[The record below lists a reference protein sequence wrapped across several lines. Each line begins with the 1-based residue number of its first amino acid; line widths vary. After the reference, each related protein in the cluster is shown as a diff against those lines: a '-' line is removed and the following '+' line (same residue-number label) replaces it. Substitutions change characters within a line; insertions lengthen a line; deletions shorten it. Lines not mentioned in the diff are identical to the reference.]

1 MAEPTHNSE
10 SIADGSAPY
19 PGWGTEA
26 PSTASRRKKR
36 KKRRELGQP
45 APLTLNS
52 LMDIVTILLVYLLKS
67 YATSTIVVKDPA
79 IALPTSTSLE
89 NVEEAT
95 VVMITGPEKVV
106 PNPNNPAQTLIVPNT
121 PHIVVDGVPV
131 LALDE
136 ATYRVPEDAKD
147 SSTGGFV
154 INALRAKLQEAAE
167 MQAATAEVSDTLG
180 FSGKVVILAD
190 KRTPYRVLTDV
201 LVTCGQA
208 GFGEFRFAI
217 VKER

>member
-19 PGWGTEA
+19 AGWTDVGTQPA
-26 PSTASRRKKR
+26 RRKKR
-36 KKRRELGQP
+36 KKRRDFGGT

-67 YATSTIVVKDPA
+67 YATSPIEVKDPA

-95 VVMITGPEKVV
+95 VVMITGPEKAV
-106 PNPNNPAQTLIVPNT
+106 PNPNNPAQTIIVPNT
-121 PHIVVDGVPV
+121 PTIVVDGASV

-136 ATYRVPEDAKD
+136 ATYRVPDAAKD
-147 SSTGGFV
+147 TASGGYV
-154 INALRAKLQEAAE
+154 INALRAKLKEAAE

-180 FSGKVVILAD
+180 FSGKVVIIAD

-217 VKER
+217 VKEK